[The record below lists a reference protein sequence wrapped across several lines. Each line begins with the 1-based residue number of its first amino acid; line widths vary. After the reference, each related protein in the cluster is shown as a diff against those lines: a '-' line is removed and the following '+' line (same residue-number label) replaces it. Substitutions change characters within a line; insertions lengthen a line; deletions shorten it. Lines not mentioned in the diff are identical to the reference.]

1 MTPKKG
7 RQTAMFCYNLNSILD
22 IFILSKNVD
31 GTFNY
36 NKLTQITF
44 THTHTH
50 TQKIEPIS
58 PAESNQRK

>member
-1 MTPKKG
+1 MV
-7 RQTAMFCYNLNSILD
+7 SILD

-36 NKLTQITF
+36 NKSTQITL
-44 THTHTH
+44 THTD

-58 PAESNQRK
+58 SAESNQRK